1 METAVNEK
9 TRTSGVVPPEVALGF
24 DGLTLLKG
32 MIAGE
37 YPPPPIA
44 ETLGFGL
51 VEAEPGRAVFEGS
64 PGFRHYNPIG
74 VVHGGFAMTL
84 LDSALG
90 CAVHTTLKAGEG
102 YTTLEVKV
110 NLVRAITKDTG
121 TVRATGR
128 LIHRGRTTAT
138 AEADLRDAKGNL
150 LAHGTTTC
158 MIFPAKK

>member
-1 METAVNEK
+1 
-9 TRTSGVVPPEVALGF
+9 
-24 DGLTLLKG
+24 
-32 MIAGE
+32 
-37 YPPPPIA
+37 
-44 ETLGFGL
+44 
-51 VEAEPGRAVFEGS
+51 
-64 PGFRHYNPIG
+64 
-74 VVHGGFAMTL
+74 MTL